1 VWSWKYERSFRLLK
15 ALDDIIEQRMAKCKE
30 LEEKIDKLDDDL
42 FEQYLELEFFEEKK
56 RSKIQTRL
64 DV

>member
-1 VWSWKYERSFRLLK
+1 MK

-42 FEQYLELEFFEEKK
+42 FEQYLELEFFKEKK
-56 RSKIQTRL
+56 RNKIQTTFDGF

>member
-15 ALDDIIEQRMAKCKE
+15 ALDDIIEQRMVKCKE

-56 RSKIQTRL
+56 RNKIQTRL

>member
-1 VWSWKYERSFRLLK
+1 MWSWKYERSFRLLK
-15 ALDDIIEQRMAKCKE
+15 ALDDIIEQRMVKCKE

>member
-1 VWSWKYERSFRLLK
+1 LK

-56 RSKIQTRL
+56 RNKIQTRL